1 MLPGSASSWLP
12 CIDGL
17 WERCPWQI
25 EITVPKRIRD
35 IFPTKTRSVRSPH
48 RTRGSMAQQNGVVQ
62 SQQPQKS
69 FASEF
74 SQEELDLDM
83 IVVCAGEF
91 VKEVRPIHFVLLIAD
106 NYKELADENCYIRC
120 ASVGRSPSHCLCSWA
135 LFEDEF
141 VRFKR
146 I

>member
-1 MLPGSASSWLP
+1 MLPGSTSSWLP

-35 IFPTKTRSVRSPH
+35 IFPTKTRSSRSPH

-62 SQQPQKS
+62 SQQPQMS
-69 FASEF
+69 LASEF

-83 IVVCAGEF
+83 VVVCAGEF
-91 VKEVRPIHFVLLIAD
+91 VKEVCSIQFVLLIAD
-106 NYKELADENCYIRC
+106 NYKELANENCYIRC
-120 ASVGRSPSHCLCSWA
+120 APVGRSSSHCLCSWT